1 MSYNIH
7 IEQFD
12 GPFDLLLFFIERDE
26 VDIYDI
32 PISKITNDF
41 LDYIHQLE
49 QLDMEVAS
57 EFIFVAATLMKIK
70 SKMMLPRPTL
80 DEEGNEVDPREEL
93 VQHLLEYKRYKEV
106 VKELSE
112 LETER
117 LKREKRGNI
126 KEELKSIASLTNV
139 DHEIESIDLFKL
151 LKVYDKVMKRF
162 EIEKAKPKHT
172 VIKYPYTVDEQK
184 TYILNKVEKKRMP
197 FEEIL
202 EEATE
207 KIYVIFNFL
216 AILDLLQA
224 EKITLKIGEGYNNF
238 WILKRSDK

>member
-26 VDIYDI
+26 LDIYDI

-41 LDYIHQLE
+41 LDYIHQLD

-80 DEEGNEVDPREEL
+80 DEEGNEIDPREEL

-106 VKELSE
+106 VKELSV
-112 LETER
+112 LEQDR
-117 LKREKRGNI
+117 LAKQKRGNI
-126 KEELKSIASLTNV
+126 EEELKSIAILNNV
-139 DHEIESIDLFKL
+139 EHEIESIDLFKL
-151 LKVYDKVMKRF
+151 LKVYDKAMKRF
-162 EIEKAKPKHT
+162 EIEQSKPKHT
-172 VIKYPYTVDEQK
+172 IVKYPYTC
-184 TYILNKVEKKRMP
+184 
-197 FEEIL
+197 
-202 EEATE
+202 
-207 KIYVIFNFL
+207 
-216 AILDLLQA
+216 LLYTSPSPRDA
-224 EKITLKIGEGYNNF
+224 
-238 WILKRSDK
+238 